1 MLFSTVWSVEFIDF
15 VETLLLNWS
24 FHSFVT
30 VKSLS
35 NDAVLRGI
43 LLHPSCYSMSGIT
56 VSFSR
61 MYLKSNA
68 HHLIF
73 RSSGLVFF
81 YQICFCLCVCST
93 AAFVRGE
100 RFTQKPV

>member
-15 VETLLLNWS
+15 VETLLLNGS

-43 LLHPSCYSMSGIT
+43 LFHPSCYSMSGII
-56 VSFSR
+56 VSFSG
-61 MYLKSNA
+61 MYLKIKRTPFNISFIWA
-68 HHLIF
+68 LPDLLL
-73 RSSGLVFF
+73 SL
-81 YQICFCLCVCST
+81 CL
-93 AAFVRGE
+93 
-100 RFTQKPV
+100 